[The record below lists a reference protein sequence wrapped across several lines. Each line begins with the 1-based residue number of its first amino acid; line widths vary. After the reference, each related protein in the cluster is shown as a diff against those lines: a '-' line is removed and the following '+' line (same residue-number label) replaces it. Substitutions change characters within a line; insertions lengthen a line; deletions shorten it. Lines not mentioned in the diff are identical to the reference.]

1 MMDAIRFEHVTFAY
15 DNGFVAVEDVSLTI
29 SAGEKVAIIG
39 QNGAGK
45 TTTVKMMNGLLR
57 PKSGKIYVF
66 GEDASKK
73 TTATLSKK
81 VGYVFQNPGDQ
92 IFNQTV
98 YAEIAYSL
106 KYLKM
111 DKEEIDRRVM
121 AAAQMCH
128 LADELQTNPYDLPF
142 SIRKFVTIA
151 SVVAMDV
158 DVVILD
164 EPTAGQDLLGLLYQ
178 KEIIEQL
185 HQMGKT
191 VITISHDMEFVI
203 ENFDR
208 IIVMADKKI
217 VGDAN
222 KREIFWDFELL
233 EKAALKQPVVAQ
245 LAKRLELK
253 RNIINI
259 VDFVSEYE
267 K

>member
-1 MMDAIRFEHVTFAY
+1 MDAIRFEHVSFAY
-15 DNGFVAVEDVSLTI
+15 DHNFVAVDDISLI
-29 SAGEKVAIIG
+29 IQAGEKVAIIG

-57 PKSGKIYVF
+57 PKSGKIFVF
-66 GEDASKK
+66 GEDAFKK

-98 YAEIAYSL
+98 YSEIAYSL
-106 KYLKM
+106 KYLKI
-111 DKEEIDRRVM
+111 DKEEVERRVN
-121 AAAQMCH
+121 AAAQMCY
-128 LADELQTNPYDLPF
+128 LSDELQTNPYDLPF

-151 SVVAMDV
+151 SVVAMDA

-164 EPTAGQDLLGLLYQ
+164 EPTAGQDLLGLLHQ
-178 KEIIEQL
+178 KEIIRQL
-185 HQMGKT
+185 HQLGKT

-217 VGDAN
+217 IGDAN
-222 KREIFWDFELL
+222 KREIFWDFDLL
-233 EKAALKQPVVAQ
+233 DKAALKQPVVAQ
-245 LAKRLELK
+245 LANRLELK

-259 VDFVSEYE
+259 VDFVNEYE

>member
-1 MMDAIRFEHVTFAY
+1 MDAIRFEHVSFAY
-15 DNGFVAVEDVSLTI
+15 DRDFLAVDDISLNIQT
-29 SAGEKVAIIG
+29 GEKVAIIG

-57 PKSGKIYVF
+57 PKSGKILVF

-73 TTATLSKK
+73 TTATLSKM

-98 YAEIAYSL
+98 YSEIAYSL
-106 KYLKM
+106 KYLKIE
-111 DKEEIDRRVM
+111 KEEIERRVN
-121 AAAQMCH
+121 AAAQMCY
-128 LADELQTNPYDLPF
+128 LSDELQTNPYDLPF

-151 SVVAMDV
+151 SVVAMDA

-164 EPTAGQDLLGLLYQ
+164 EPTAGQDLLGLLHQ
-178 KEIIEQL
+178 KEIIRKL
-185 HQMGKT
+185 HQLGKT

-208 IIVMADKKI
+208 IVVMADKKI
-217 VGDAN
+217 IGDAN
-222 KREIFWDFELL
+222 KRDIFWDFDLL
-233 EKAALKQPVVAQ
+233 DKAALKQPVVAQ
-245 LAKRLELK
+245 LANRLELK

-259 VDFVSEYE
+259 VDFVNEYE